1 MSIQWQ
7 SMHRINIFCSIVVQ
21 MVHAGDCAHQ
31 FAFLN
36 IALIRDCLMDCGAE
50 TLAEACHRQQWLV
63 SKSEF
68 DTWFNLTSPTLV
80 RHLPHWRLSDGG
92 HGGQQVKCCAVQSVR
107 PRRNARLH
115 ETPRLVPPWQAHPP
129 FQDLANLDL
138 SNH

>member
-1 MSIQWQ
+1 
-7 SMHRINIFCSIVVQ
+7 
-21 MVHAGDCAHQ
+21 
-31 FAFLN
+31 
-36 IALIRDCLMDCGAE
+36 MDCGAE

-129 FQDLANLDL
+129 IQDLANLDL